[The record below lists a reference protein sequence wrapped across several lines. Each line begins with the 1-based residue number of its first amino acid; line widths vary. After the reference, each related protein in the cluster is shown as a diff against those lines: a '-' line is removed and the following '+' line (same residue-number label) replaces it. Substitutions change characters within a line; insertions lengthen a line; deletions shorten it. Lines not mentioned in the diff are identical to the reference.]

1 MQKTYTINGMTCEH
15 CVKAITEE
23 VSAIDGVSD
32 VQVSLASG
40 SMDVS
45 SESPI
50 DFAKI
55 EAAVDEAGDYT
66 VAQATSLDTA
76 GHPGGECGCGGH
88 GHHGEGQHAAESGCG
103 CGGHEGHHHS
113 ADAAEKHASH
123 AEGESCGCGSH
134 QAESGCGCGGHEGH
148 HHSGE
153 AAEKHASHAEGESCG
168 CGGHHHHQTGEAN
181 SHVFAADGTQD
192 ADAEHAGHKGFL
204 GRLLH
209 H

>member
-15 CVKAITEE
+15 CVNAITEE
-23 VSAIDGVSD
+23 VSAIDGVSK
-32 VQVSLASG
+32 VQVSLASN
-40 SMDVS
+40 SMDVT
-45 SESPI
+45 SEAPI
-50 DFAKI
+50 DLDTIK
-55 EAAVDEAGDYT
+55 AAVDEAGDYT
-66 VAQATSLDTA
+66 VAAATSLDTA

-88 GHHGEGQHAAESGCG
+88 HHADSAESGCG

-123 AEGESCGCGSH
+123 GEDESCGCG
-134 QAESGCGCGGHEGH
+134 
-148 HHSGE
+148 
-153 AAEKHASHAEGESCG
+153 
-168 CGGHHHHQTGEAN
+168 HHQKAETH

-192 ADAEHAGHKGFL
+192 AEPAGSGHKGFL